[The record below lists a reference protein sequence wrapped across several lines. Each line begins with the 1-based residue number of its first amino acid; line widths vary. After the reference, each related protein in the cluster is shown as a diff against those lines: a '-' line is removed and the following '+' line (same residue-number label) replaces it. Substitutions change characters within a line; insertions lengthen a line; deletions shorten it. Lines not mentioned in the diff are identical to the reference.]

1 MEIDQAIKKRRTIHV
16 FSKKKVPKE
25 VIERA
30 IFAANQAPSHR
41 RTFPWRFTSL
51 GHNKRE
57 LLYQLQLTLK
67 FGDEEIDKYNLTK
80 IKDKILNPSHL
91 LVATQICSDDQVQK
105 LEDYAACACAIQNLS
120 LSLVAD
126 GVGYKWSTGK
136 ITTDPNTYQIAEIN
150 PSEEEIVGF
159 IWIGYGTKPPLI
171 KRPLISTIYR
181 ERLT

>member
-30 IFAANQAPSHR
+30 IFAANQAPCHR

-51 GHNKRE
+51 GNNKRE

-80 IKDKILNPSHL
+80 IKDKIFNPSHL

-120 LSLVAD
+120 LSLISD

-136 ITTDPNTYQIAEIN
+136 ITTAPNTYQIAEID
-150 PSEEEIVGF
+150 PSEEEIIGF

-171 KRPLISTIYR
+171 TRPLLNTIFR
-181 ERLT
+181 ERD